1 MTAEFLKGVFLDF
14 FVTILLA
21 AGPILMVSLLVGL
34 IISFFQAVTQ
44 IQEFTL
50 TFVPKIIAVS
60 ICLYMM
66 IPWMSKIVTG
76 YTTTLIENIPMY
88 IK

>member
-1 MTAEFLKGVFLDF
+1 
-14 FVTILLA
+14 
-21 AGPILMVSLLVGL
+21 
-34 IISFFQAVTQ
+34 
-44 IQEFTL
+44 L